1 MYCKTFNLLHSSDWK
16 VLKVI
21 QFTYRRYSCMT
32 TGTILYERT
41 YKYEDY
47 NENSNDVV
55 DETIK
60 KGIASLFGTIDCNSY
75 IIQWA
80 GEEDDFK
87 MQYCIGKHSIALTI
101 RCMPIVD
108 IKPANVDREK
118 KYEGF
123 DFDFNIYL
131 DYVEKELSLPSLLT
145 VVGYNPNDQ
154 KTFVRVSQL
163 LKEL

>member
-1 MYCKTFNLLHSSDWK
+1 MA
-16 VLKVI
+16 
-21 QFTYRRYSCMT
+21 
-32 TGTILYERT
+32 TGTILYERP

-60 KGIASLFGTIDCNSY
+60 NGITSLFGKIDWRSH

-87 MQYCIGKHSIALTI
+87 KQYCVGKHTVELTI

-108 IKPANVDREK
+108 IKPAKVDCEK
-118 KYEGF
+118 EYEGY
-123 DFDFNIYL
+123 DFDFKIYL
-131 DYVEKELSLPSLLT
+131 DYVEKDLSLPSLLT
-145 VVGYNPNDQ
+145 IVDYNPNDQ
-154 KTFVRVSQL
+154 NTFVRVSQL
-163 LKEL
+163 LEEL